1 MQRKNYEVISL
12 ICYYI
17 KRIKLK
23 NNYIIS
29 QNIIMSQKI
38 YEVISLICHV
48 AKKMR
53 LKNNNFISSEN
64 NKVT

>member
-17 KRIKLK
+17 KRIKLE

-38 YEVISLICHV
+38 YEVISLICYV
-48 AKKMR
+48 AKKIR
-53 LKNNNFISSEN
+53 LKNNNIISSET